1 MSSES
6 PRIPTATHLI
16 AANGLSPPGSDEA
29 KLRVCDHCRIKKTK
43 CDQVRPACGNCR
55 TRRIGCSYTK
65 RRRKPGPPKGCTKRP
80 KHSTAD
86 GSTTSSERSSSGRA
100 RDTTLCTDGLGS
112 APSRASNRISSIDD
126 VPLLS
131 WSENDLGR
139 LLSYGPNVSLE
150 METYLL
156 NLYFKHIQPNYQL
169 FEPCPDRRLRNA
181 IHMSPRL
188 KMALFAVSSRFAT
201 PGVMPWSPEDF
212 AQRAKSLSNDSELSV
227 DELKASFLLCLHAMS
242 DSFTWRTVTETTKI
256 TRMADLYYTM
266 HLGGKRN
273 RSGSVFYLGSD
284 EDPGSG
290 GRLSA
295 SRKSEVEDF
304 DAEMEEWNR
313 VWWCIYRLDS
323 CCCAFMVS
331 PNPISSRL
339 EEKIKFPSESLTES
353 GLQPGFNSEQD
364 RDLFRHGSK
373 HPKHWQMM
381 RAKFSQPDCTN
392 QSLYLGVCSFVRSV
406 TELRSLAKSGRG
418 RGLENRLRELESD
431 SAATAFALPSWY
443 FQPVRNVS
451 IGETGEDHACRL
463 KNLLVWSCSDLLLA
477 ICVAEMSSSSTTA
490 APDLTAHWHSIL
502 DKAND
507 AAEVVGKWKPA
518 YLDIVDP
525 LCSYIVLLVGAI
537 FAFQRARSPEMSSYS
552 SQLDLLELFMEQ
564 IGTRWPIANRL
575 GKSLQSIQRNLTS
588 GKFTCTLETAL
599 TYVRQLAHPF
609 DGQPVHP
616 AMKGEAPGA
625 STTGSTEATDTS
637 NGDYLASTYD
647 EGYGH
652 YNDLDDVDFA
662 SLEGVLSGVDP
673 MDMLLQVGC

>member
-1 MSSES
+1 MSRES
-6 PRIPTATHLI
+6 PQIPVANHLTPD
-16 AANGLSPPGSDEA
+16 NGLSPPESDEA

-80 KHSTAD
+80 KHSTVD
-86 GSTTSSERSSSGRA
+86 GSTTSPERSSSGRA
-100 RDTTLCTDGLGS
+100 RDTTICTDGLVS
-112 APSRASNRISSIDD
+112 EPSRASNRISAIDD
-126 VPLLS
+126 VSLLS
-131 WSENDLGR
+131 WSGNGLGR
-139 LLSYGPNVSLE
+139 PLSYGSNFSID

-156 NLYFKHIQPNYQL
+156 NLYFKHVQPNYQL

-188 KMALFAVSSRFAT
+188 KIALFAVSSRFAT

-212 AQRAKSLSNDSELSV
+212 AQRAESLSNDSELSV

-242 DSFTWRTVTETTKI
+242 DSLTWATVTETTKI

-273 RSGSVFYLGSD
+273 RSGSVFYLGSE

-290 GRLSA
+290 DGLSA
-295 SRKSEVEDF
+295 SRNNEVEDL

-323 CCCAFMVS
+323 CCCAITAS

-339 EEKIKFPSESLTES
+339 EEKIKFHSESLAES
-353 GLQPGFNSEQD
+353 ELQPGSNLEQD

-373 HPKHWQMM
+373 HRKHWRTM
-381 RAKFSQPDCTN
+381 RAMFSQPACTN

-418 RGLENRLRELESD
+418 RGLENCLQELESD
-431 SAATAFALPSWY
+431 SAATAFALPPWY
-443 FQPVRNVS
+443 FQPVRNIS
-451 IGETGEDHACRL
+451 IGETGDDHACRL

-477 ICVAEMSSSSTTA
+477 ICAAEMSSSSTTA

-507 AAEVVGKWKPA
+507 AANVVGKWKPA

-525 LCSYIVLLVGAI
+525 MCSYIVLLVGAI
-537 FAFQRARSPEMSSYS
+537 LAFQRALSPEASPNS
-552 SQLDLLELFMEQ
+552 SQLDLLELFMVQ

-575 GKSLQSIQRNLTS
+575 GKSLQSIQRNLAS
-588 GKFTCTLETAL
+588 CKSTCTLETAL
-599 TYVRQLAHPF
+599 TYVRQLTHPF

-616 AMKGEAPGA
+616 AMKGEAPGVGT
-625 STTGSTEATDTS
+625 SGYTEATGTI
-637 NGDYLASTYD
+637 NEDYLASAYD
-647 EGYGH
+647 EGLGRH
-652 YNDLDDVDFA
+652 FDLNDVDFA
-662 SLEGVLSGVDP
+662 SLEGALSGMDP